1 MTNPLLDQQRSS
13 AIKKN
18 LNKFKLEELP
28 DVDIIMAS
36 KCPSLIGRIV
46 VNINNHVVD
55 IN

>member
-13 AIKKN
+13 AINN

-36 KCPSLIGRIV
+36 KRPSLIGRIV
-46 VNINNHVVD
+46 ENINNQVVNIN
-55 IN
+55 